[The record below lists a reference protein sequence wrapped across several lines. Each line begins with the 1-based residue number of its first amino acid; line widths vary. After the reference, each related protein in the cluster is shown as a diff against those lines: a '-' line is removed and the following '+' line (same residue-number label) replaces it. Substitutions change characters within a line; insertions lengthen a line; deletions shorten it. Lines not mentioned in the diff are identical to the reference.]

1 VDRELA
7 GRLGGALAREQ
18 DLRDFLGGFD
28 FRGDVVNAAVGRFSG
43 GEKARLTLALL
54 IWERP
59 NLLLLDEPTNH
70 LDLDMREALTL
81 ALQDYEGAMVLVSH
95 DRHLLRATTDRLLLV
110 ADGRLDE
117 FDGDLDD
124 YRDWLAQR
132 RRERQASGE
141 APGAPSRREQ
151 RRTQAEARQR
161 LAAQRKPLERELR
174 DVEVEMARLAQEK
187 QRLETLLADPDV
199 YASDN
204 RDLLKTS
211 LLQQSRVNNRLQEV
225 EERWLALQTQL
236 EAL

>member
-1 VDRELA
+1 
-7 GRLGGALAREQ
+7 
-18 DLRDFLGGFD
+18 
-28 FRGDVVNAAVGRFSG
+28 
-43 GEKARLTLALL
+43 
-54 IWERP
+54 
-59 NLLLLDEPTNH
+59 
-70 LDLDMREALTL
+70 
-81 ALQDYEGAMVLVSH
+81 MVLVSH

-132 RRERQASGE
+132 RRERQIPGE
-141 APGAPSRREQ
+141 APGTPSRREQ
-151 RRTQAEARQR
+151 RRAQAQARQR

-174 DVEVEMARLAQEK
+174 DVEVEMARLTQER

-204 RDLLKTS
+204 RDMLKTS
-211 LLQQSRVNNRLQEV
+211 LLEQSRINNRLQEV
-225 EERWLALQTQL
+225 EERWLALQAQL